1 MNSMNNV
8 FLQTGGNLGN
18 RLQNLEIAN
27 QKIEYSIGKIT
38 QYSSIY
44 ETEAWG
50 ITDQPSFL
58 NQVLHVQT
66 ALSPNELMGKI
77 HTIEKEMGRIRT
89 IKMGPRSIDIDI
101 LFFNNAIVKQPLI
114 TIPHPFIEKR
124 RFVLV
129 PLNEIA
135 PVFMHPVLEKSIAAL
150 LAECMDLSA
159 VKCFSGKPDDLN

>member
-1 MNSMNNV
+1 MNNV

-27 QKIEYSIGKIT
+27 QKIEKSIGKIT
-38 QYSSIY
+38 QYSSVY

-50 ITDQPSFL
+50 VTDQPSFL

-66 ALSPNELMGKI
+66 VLSPNELMEKI

-101 LFFNNAIVKQPLI
+101 LFFNNAIVQQPLI
-114 TIPHPFIEKR
+114 TIPHPFIEQR

-129 PLNEIA
+129 PLNEIS
-135 PVFMHPVLEKSIAAL
+135 PKFMHPVLEKPISTL
-150 LAECMDLSA
+150 LAECMDLSE
-159 VKCFSGKPDDLN
+159 VKYFPVMPDDLT